1 MIHLVF
7 KETAIRTTAVDNLA
21 KIVTALQ
28 HVSYDGDVNL
38 FIEADI
44 KGLSYIVKLMQ
55 YASRFGDIDQ
65 FVARLEEIKNEFD
78 TVSNL
83 LNGELKLTI
92 KHNGHEAT
100 YTPKSL
106 IDGIILDDI
115 KIKFDP
121 KSKVLEISPSPQ
133 TSSPQTSYTVTT
145 PESTYYTAPPNG

>member
-1 MIHLVF
+1 
-7 KETAIRTTAVDNLA
+7 
-21 KIVTALQ
+21 
-28 HVSYDGDVNL
+28 
-38 FIEADI
+38 
-44 KGLSYIVKLMQ
+44 MQ

-106 IDGIILDDI
+106 IDGIILGDI

-133 TSSPQTSYTVTT
+133 TSYTQTNYTNYPQTSSPQTNYTVTT
-145 PESTYYTAPPNG
+145 PESTYYTAPP